1 MKKKLVLLSLLFT
14 LNVPFAAGR
23 VDDEG
28 KTSSDDVTSSA
39 RKVAL
44 SDDAN
49 FVIAMLDS
57 EANVKSILQEENGRN
72 TLTTKLLE
80 MFGAEVQKEIAE
92 VVSELAEYFKDVKE
106 AVLSENARVVLAM
119 YGNEAELKAMLETG
133 GEAVFD
139 SLFLLMFC
147 SEEDIDINGIIAEL
161 KAYFKLV

>member
-1 MKKKLVLLSLLFT
+1 MKKKLVLLSLLLT

-23 VDDEG
+23 VAEESRA
-28 KTSSDDVTSSA
+28 SSDDVTSSA

-49 FVIAMLDS
+49 FVIAMLDG
-57 EANVKSILQEENGRN
+57 EDNVKSILQEEKGRN
-72 TLTTKLLE
+72 ILTTKLLE
-80 MFGAEVQKEIAE
+80 MFGAEVQKNIAE

-119 YGNEAELKAMLETG
+119 YGNEAELQAMLETG

-147 SEEDIDINGIIAEL
+147 SEVDIDINEIIAEL
-161 KAYFKLV
+161 KAYFKLA